1 MGSAKDFIDSKVEL
15 LTGDVSKFDVDYDL
29 LSKYLNL
36 RLTIRDREKGQK
48 EKFYKL
54 PFRKCKIEDFSGRG
68 LNIDE
73 TLRSNFLTRLCP

>member
-36 RLTIRDREKGQK
+36 RLTIRDREKGQ
-48 EKFYKL
+48 
-54 PFRKCKIEDFSGRG
+54 
-68 LNIDE
+68 
-73 TLRSNFLTRLCP
+73 